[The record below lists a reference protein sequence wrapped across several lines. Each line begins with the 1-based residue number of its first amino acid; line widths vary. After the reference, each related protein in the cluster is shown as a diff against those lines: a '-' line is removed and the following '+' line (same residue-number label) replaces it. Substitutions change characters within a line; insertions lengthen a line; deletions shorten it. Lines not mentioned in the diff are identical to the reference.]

1 MLAGGPS
8 LRYIDMKTLKALPNW
23 FKQDDGGG
31 RDFGV
36 AAGLVSIASV
46 INFLAWPSGSDQDG
60 HYFALVAAVLMSA
73 LYGGLGPGL
82 FATVVAGLS
91 SAFFTL
97 LPQFS
102 LRVADPNLT
111 RRLAVFLAEGVL
123 LSLAAHFIRN
133 HQKMEVPRIGSYRY
147 LAIPVAVG
155 SATVVKLLMP
165 SVAADQPFAFNYVAI
180 CVCAWTGGILP
191 GILAVVLLT
200 GLTRYFFLEPIHS
213 LSVASRA
220 EAIRV
225 ALFFAEGLL
234 LAVLGDSHAKLKL
247 VAARASLLAR
257 AFRAGALSREQDSAA
272 IRAISRDSIWEWGL
286 DTDEIIRTPSWQDD
300 LSNALP
306 VREDFTSWV
315 ERIHPDDRTATIA
328 RLRDAIE
335 RGRQELQYSYRLLG
349 PRGRILSVWDHA
361 FIIRSA
367 DWKPLRVI
375 GRSAELPSGSR
386 EL

>member
-1 MLAGGPS
+1 
-8 LRYIDMKTLKALPNW
+8 MKTLKALPNW

-155 SATVVKLLMP
+155 SATVVKLLIP